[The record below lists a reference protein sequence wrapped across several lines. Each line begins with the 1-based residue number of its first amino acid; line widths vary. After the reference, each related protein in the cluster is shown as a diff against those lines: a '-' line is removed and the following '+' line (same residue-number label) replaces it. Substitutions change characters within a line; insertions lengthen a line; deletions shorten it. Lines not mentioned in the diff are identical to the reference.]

1 MSTDND
7 HDDYFYNQDNRLGHD
22 HYDIQYD
29 DYLDRDDNEKS
40 ALVAVG
46 PGRNKCQT
54 NLDTTLNYDVVVTM
68 WRRRSRW

>member
-7 HDDYFYNQDNRLGHD
+7 HDDDYYHDQDNRLGHD

-29 DYLDRDDNEKS
+29 DGHDSDDNERS

-46 PGRNKCQT
+46 TGRNKCRA
-54 NLDTTLNYDVVVTM
+54 NLDTTLDDDVVMTT
-68 WRRRSRW
+68 